1 MGDCFVVFF
10 QWGTR
15 MTASCTLNDQND
27 YFPEEV
33 FVLRVTF
40 FSFIHWLKNMIN
52 FSFNLNEE
60 VYVF

>member
-15 MTASCTLNDQND
+15 MTASCILNDQND
-27 YFPEEV
+27 YFPEEI

-40 FSFIHWLKNMIN
+40 FFFYSLAEK
-52 FSFNLNEE
+52 
-60 VYVF
+60 YD